1 MMMRTRCERGASI
14 SEIAHERNNKKVK
27 HRRSICSLSR
37 FFTNTHPHTHT
48 YKHTM
53 QADRTYEPSEDLH
66 CEDMFVSPL
75 RRTRHYI
82 HFGPFVDQRPA
93 VEGAV
98 PTAAA
103 VAEDCAAS
111 LSASSS
117 AGAFGPFVEEC
128 DSFSI
133 TLSPE
138 KEELAE
144 NGDEE
149 GCSMEGPSSPRR
161 EILLMSIPLAFIAEQ
176 EGYDEIRV
184 QDRQR
189 TWSLASAVGSWS
201 SRSSLASSLTL
212 PLSRFV
218 VAGVVLWT
226 IARLRRLVR
235 VRKASME
242 RVAARLLSMKRTAKF
257 QILEREG

>member
-1 MMMRTRCERGASI
+1 MTMRTLCERGASI
-14 SEIAHERNNKKVK
+14 SEIAHERNNNKVK
-27 HRRSICSLSR
+27 PRRSICSLSR
-37 FFTNTHPHTHT
+37 FFTNTHPHTHI

-53 QADRTYEPSEDLH
+53 QADLTHEPSEDLH
-66 CEDMFVSPL
+66 CEDLFVSPL

-82 HFGPFVDQRPA
+82 RFGPFVDLRPA

-103 VAEDCAAS
+103 VAEDC
-111 LSASSS
+111 ASSS

-138 KEELAE
+138 KEEFAE

-257 QILEREG
+257 QIHEREG